1 MSLQTTMAYSGVGV
15 LRRQRHNQLKL
26 TKVPPSPSGDEHG
39 VTHCNNRNL
48 PSDRELGHVIPS
60 CSSSSLG
67 RQRPSD
73 RWYPQHCKWF
83 LTDPQ
88 FASDHWKRRDRRGF
102 NPPMISSTLNN
113 LLLVLAGSLDF
124 IRLITNIVYF
134 HLLATIAKVTT
145 GLCVARD
152 LKYPTR
158 LQNAECRMLNSRFL
172 RQRGFPREKV
182 EDPYSPPRGGISVNF
197 G

>member
-1 MSLQTTMAYSGVGV
+1 
-15 LRRQRHNQLKL
+15 
-26 TKVPPSPSGDEHG
+26 
-39 VTHCNNRNL
+39 
-48 PSDRELGHVIPS
+48 
-60 CSSSSLG
+60 
-67 RQRPSD
+67 
-73 RWYPQHCKWF
+73 
-83 LTDPQ
+83 
-88 FASDHWKRRDRRGF
+88 
-102 NPPMISSTLNN
+102 MISSTLNN

-134 HLLATIAKVTT
+134 HLLATIAKVTA